1 MEELARVLIQTEIL
15 LESDMFRTLL
25 TAYLYML
32 IMLFF
37 AFLNIYSTDKYEFM
51 HNEQKCWE
59 FKHRMFF
66 IIMKSKEKHIVSKK
80 TFILELIGYLIFI
93 LTITVFI
100 CSLKQTVTVA
110 IILLAIVTVIILAFA
125 CVTDTVY
132 NKIPSRQKYLK
143 EYKQKYK
150 EYKEFK
156 KSERYKKSKK

>member
-1 MEELARVLIQTEIL
+1 MVELARFLTQTEIL

-37 AFLNIYSTDKYEFM
+37 AFLNIYSTDEYEFM

-93 LTITVFI
+93 KVNLVVPKEVGTILI
-100 CSLKQTVTVA
+100 
-110 IILLAIVTVIILAFA
+110 
-125 CVTDTVY
+125 
-132 NKIPSRQKYLK
+132 QK
-143 EYKQKYK
+143 KY
-150 EYKEFK
+150 YI
-156 KSERYKKSKK
+156 RI

>member
-1 MEELARVLIQTEIL
+1 MDLLEKFIVELARFLTQTEIL

-37 AFLNIYSTDKYEFM
+37 AFLNIYSTDEYEFM

-93 LTITVFI
+93 KVNLVVPKEVGTILI
-100 CSLKQTVTVA
+100 
-110 IILLAIVTVIILAFA
+110 
-125 CVTDTVY
+125 
-132 NKIPSRQKYLK
+132 QK
-143 EYKQKYK
+143 KY
-150 EYKEFK
+150 YI
-156 KSERYKKSKK
+156 RI

>member
-1 MEELARVLIQTEIL
+1 ML
-15 LESDMFRTLL
+15 
-25 TAYLYML
+25 ML
-32 IMLFF
+32 IYY
-37 AFLNIYSTDKYEFM
+37 AFLTIYSTDEYEFL

-110 IILLAIVTVIILAFA
+110 IILLAFVAIIIITFG
-125 CVTDTVY
+125 CITGCMY
-132 NKIPSRQKYLK
+132 RKI
-143 EYKQKYK
+143 
-150 EYKEFK
+150 K
-156 KSERYKKSKK
+156 KR

>member
-1 MEELARVLIQTEIL
+1 MLELVRILTETEIL
-15 LESDMFRTLL
+15 VESDMFRTLL

-37 AFLNIYSTDKYEFM
+37 AFLNIYSTDEYELM

-59 FKHRMFF
+59 FKHRMFL

-100 CSLKQTVTVA
+100 CSLIQSVTLA
-110 IILLAIVTVIILAFA
+110 IILLAFIAIIIITFG
-125 CVTDTVY
+125 CITGCMY
-132 NKIPSRQKYLK
+132 RKI
-143 EYKQKYK
+143 
-150 EYKEFK
+150 K
-156 KSERYKKSKK
+156 KDNLVKGI

>member
-15 LESDMFRTLL
+15 LESDMLGSL
-25 TAYLYML
+25 IIAYLCMLML
-32 IMLFF
+32 IYY
-37 AFLNIYSTDKYEFM
+37 AFLTIYSTDEYEFL

-110 IILLAIVTVIILAFA
+110 IILLAFVAIIIITFG
-125 CVTDTVY
+125 CITGCMY
-132 NKIPSRQKYLK
+132 RKI
-143 EYKQKYK
+143 
-150 EYKEFK
+150 K
-156 KSERYKKSKK
+156 KR

>member
-15 LESDMFRTLL
+15 LESDMLGSL
-25 TAYLYML
+25 IIAYLCMLML
-32 IMLFF
+32 IYY
-37 AFLNIYSTDKYEFM
+37 AFLTIYSTDEYEFL

-100 CSLKQTVTVA
+100 CSLKQTITVA
-110 IILLAIVTVIILAFA
+110 IILLAFVAIIIITFG
-125 CVTDTVY
+125 CITGCMYRKT
-132 NKIPSRQKYLK
+132 
-143 EYKQKYK
+143 
-150 EYKEFK
+150 K
-156 KSERYKKSKK
+156 KR

>member
-1 MEELARVLIQTEIL
+1 MLGLTHVCIQTKIL
-15 LESDMFRTLL
+15 LESDMFRPLL

-37 AFLNIYSTDKYEFM
+37 AFLNIYSTDKYEFIY
-51 HNEQKCWE
+51 NEQKWWE

-125 CVTDTVY
+125 FITATIY
-132 NKIPSRQKYLK
+132 EKIPSRQKYQK
-143 EYKQKYK
+143 EYKQK
-150 EYKEFK
+150 YKEFK
-156 KSERYKKSKK
+156 KSERYKESKK

>member
-1 MEELARVLIQTEIL
+1 MLELVHVLTQTEIL

-37 AFLNIYSTDKYEFM
+37 AFLNIYSTDEYEFM

-110 IILLAIVTVIILAFA
+110 IILLAFVAIIIITFG
-125 CVTDTVY
+125 CITGCMY
-132 NKIPSRQKYLK
+132 RKI
-143 EYKQKYK
+143 
-150 EYKEFK
+150 K
-156 KSERYKKSKK
+156 KR